1 MSPFA
6 VLWIA
11 VDVAALVLMAAAFA
25 RREQRTAFDLRA
37 LLVAQMVVVASAI
50 AASTAIEPLRIYA
63 EWSLMVAVNLGYSL
77 TSWRDSAAARSL
89 ATMAIVATTVA
100 VALIALKSFAS
111 IIVVAIGLVF
121 AMGALFAA
129 LLPTRARARA

>member
-50 AASTAIEPLRIYA
+50 AALMAIEPLRAYA
-63 EWSLMVAVNLGYSL
+63 EWTLMVAVNIGYAL
-77 TSWRDSAAARSL
+77 TAWRGGAAARSL

-111 IIVVAIGLVF
+111 IVVVAIALVF
-121 AMGALFAA
+121 AIGALFAS
-129 LLPTRARARA
+129 LLPTRERARA